1 MEKGDC
7 VENIKDGQKVEGL
20 FLVSEMAKAETRA
33 GKPYLTIHVMDKT
46 GTLTGR
52 VWDNADRWEKECPP
66 GRVVRLVGQ
75 AQSYKGAIQL
85 KINSLHKIAD
95 NEVDLTQFAPATSRN
110 ITQMAAELLELVKSI
125 VDPHLKKLLLHFLD
139 DNVFTED
146 FFQAPAAKNMHH
158 AYLGG
163 LLEHTLNVTRLADM
177 VAGLYP
183 SIDRSLLISGAILH
197 DIGKIKEFS
206 YPVPPFDYTDR
217 GRLVGHIVI
226 GVEMLHE
233 HIAKLKEFPE
243 DMAMRIEHLILSHHG
258 RYEFGAPS
266 LPMLHEAFIL
276 NFLDDLDSKIN
287 YVERLSS
294 QVDKPGYQW
303 SEYQRFL
310 ERFLYLTGNKMTHN
324 MEEPLTNNRKEGETP
339 VPGVKQPSLF

>member
-95 NEVDLTQFAPATSRN
+95 NEVDLTQFAPATSCN
-110 ITQMAAELLELVKSI
+110 IAQMAAELLEIVKSI
-125 VDPHLKKLLLHFLD
+125 ADPHLKKLLLHFLD
-139 DNVFTED
+139 DKVFAED

-158 AYLGG
+158 A
-163 LLEHTLNVTRLADM
+163 
-177 VAGLYP
+177 
-183 SIDRSLLISGAILH
+183 
-197 DIGKIKEFS
+197 
-206 YPVPPFDYTDR
+206 
-217 GRLVGHIVI
+217 
-226 GVEMLHE
+226 
-233 HIAKLKEFPE
+233 
-243 DMAMRIEHLILSHHG
+243 
-258 RYEFGAPS
+258 
-266 LPMLHEAFIL
+266 
-276 NFLDDLDSKIN
+276 
-287 YVERLSS
+287 
-294 QVDKPGYQW
+294 
-303 SEYQRFL
+303 
-310 ERFLYLTGNKMTHN
+310 
-324 MEEPLTNNRKEGETP
+324 
-339 VPGVKQPSLF
+339 